1 MKTGRRKVLV
11 AVVLVCGFALPSPS
25 VAKNKQVDG
34 WNARI
39 QETVQLLRAGN
50 AAQAR
55 ATIDPVVAEMTREVD
70 PGKQA
75 GHAVALAL
83 MLRALAEAGGG
94 DERGA
99 AWDWQVAQQLD
110 PSIESWDLH
119 EFGAA
124 GEVLA
129 RHRLSADPVPAVP
142 TGTELE
148 ELGGTKPKIVDR
160 GGQPAYLENAR
171 KRHWTGAIAVAVV
184 IDAAG
189 RASHPRVVQGSHE
202 VGMVLATC
210 EYVRGIT
217 FAPAE
222 RDGQPIPTIYA
233 IFMKFT
239 LD

>member
-94 DERGA
+94 DER
-99 AWDWQVAQQLD
+99 
-110 PSIESWDLH
+110 P
-119 EFGAA
+119 
-124 GEVLA
+124 LA
-129 RHRLSADPVPAVP
+129 DS
-142 TGTELE
+142 
-148 ELGGTKPKIVDR
+148 R
-160 GGQPAYLENAR
+160 G
-171 KRHWTGAIAVAVV
+171 
-184 IDAAG
+184 
-189 RASHPRVVQGSHE
+189 
-202 VGMVLATC
+202 
-210 EYVRGIT
+210 
-217 FAPAE
+217 
-222 RDGQPIPTIYA
+222 
-233 IFMKFT
+233 
-239 LD
+239 